1 LKLFYSNKTSYYLLK
16 AIMNSELNIDYTLLP
31 ENVPAIC
38 VPYVFDNILES
49 RMTGIFNALSIGE
62 VSRID
67 EVPYTA
73 ADGKKV
79 KRVFV
84 HLKWKIDPNANKI
97 RTKLLCG
104 KKVKVLYDDPW
115 WWEISA
121 SRAKETPKRE
131 PAPVQSRKPR
141 IELDD
146 EVVSRPKQ
154 DQYQR
159 PKHRDYRPKS
169 EALPM
174 APTLPMAPIMPI
186 SLLPPTPLQVE
197 EFVPTTPPTPP
208 QDDDD
213 EEEFPALPTKLG
225 KNYGDIDQP
234 QEVPTGIDYNVSNL
248 PIPEKK
254 KRVTKKAP
262 AAKTEAAKTE
272 PTTEAAKTEAAKTE
286 ADA

>member
-1 LKLFYSNKTSYYLLK
+1 
-16 AIMNSELNIDYTLLP
+16 MNSELNIDYSLLP

-38 VPYVFDNILES
+38 VPYVFDNILEE

-62 VSRID
+62 VCRID

-73 ADGKKV
+73 TDGKKV

-84 HLKWKIDPNANKI
+84 HLKWKIDPTANKI

-115 WWEISA
+115 FWEISA

-131 PAPVQSRKPR
+131 SAPVQSRKPR

-146 EVVSRPKQ
+146 DIVKPRARQHQPQQE
-154 DQYQR
+154 QYQR
-159 PKHRDYRPKS
+159 PKHRDYRPKPTP
-169 EALPM
+169 EQPVTLPM
-174 APTLPMAPIMPI
+174 APTLPL
-186 SLLPPTPLQVE
+186 SLLPPAPLQVD

-208 QDDDD
+208 LSDDD

-234 QEVPTGIDYNVSNL
+234 EEVPTGIDYNVDSL
-248 PIPEKK
+248 PVPEKK
-254 KRVTKKAP
+254 KRVTKKAS
-262 AAKTEAAKTE
+262 KE
-272 PTTEAAKTEAAKTE
+272 PVKAEV
-286 ADA
+286 

>member
-1 LKLFYSNKTSYYLLK
+1 
-16 AIMNSELNIDYTLLP
+16 MNSELNIDYSLLP

-38 VPYVFDNILES
+38 VPYVFDNILEE

-62 VSRID
+62 VCRID

-84 HLKWKIDPNANKI
+84 HLKWKIDPTANKI

-115 WWEISA
+115 FWEISA

-131 PAPVQSRKPR
+131 PVQSRKPR
-141 IELDD
+141 IEIDD
-146 EVVSRPKQ
+146 DIVKPRARQHQPQHE
-154 DQYQR
+154 QYQR
-159 PKHRDYRPKS
+159 PNHRDYRPKPTPVPVT
-169 EALPM
+169 LPM
-174 APTLPMAPIMPI
+174 APTLPI
-186 SLLPPTPLQVE
+186 SLLPPTSLQVE

-208 QDDDD
+208 QDDKEE
-213 EEEFPALPTKLG
+213 EEEFPQLPTKLG

-234 QEVPTGIDYNVSNL
+234 EEIQSAIDYKVSSL

-254 KRVTKKAP
+254 KRVTKKAV
-262 AAKTEAAKTE
+262 KTEPTE
-272 PTTEAAKTEAAKTE
+272 PTTEA
-286 ADA
+286 DA

>member
-1 LKLFYSNKTSYYLLK
+1 MKLISSNNPSYLLLK

-38 VPYVFDNILES
+38 VPYVFDNILEE

-62 VSRID
+62 VCRID

-84 HLKWKIDPNANKI
+84 HLKWKIDPTANKI

-115 WWEISA
+115 FWEISA

-146 EVVSRPKQ
+146 DIVKPRARPQ
-154 DQYQR
+154 QQQEQYQR
-159 PKHRDYRPKS
+159 PKHRDYRPKPTLQQ
-169 EALPM
+169 EPLPI
-174 APTLPMAPIMPI
+174 APTLPMAPLMPM
-186 SLLPPTPLQVE
+186 SLLPPAATLQVE
-197 EFVPTTPPTPP
+197 QYVPTTPPTPP
-208 QDDDD
+208 LPDED

-234 QEVPTGIDYNVSNL
+234 EEVPAGIDYNVDSL
-248 PIPEKK
+248 PVPEKK
-254 KRVTKKAP
+254 KRVIKKAS
-262 AAKTEAAKTE
+262 KE
-272 PTTEAAKTEAAKTE
+272 PVKAEV
-286 ADA
+286 

>member
-1 LKLFYSNKTSYYLLK
+1 MKLISSIKTSYYLLK

-49 RMTGIFNALSIGE
+49 RMSGIFNALSIGE

-84 HLKWKIDPNANKI
+84 HLKWKIDPTANKI

-115 WWEISA
+115 FWEISA
-121 SRAKETPKRE
+121 SRAKETPQKKD
-131 PAPVQSRKPR
+131 APVHSRKPR

-146 EVVSRPKQ
+146 DVVKPKARPPQ
-154 DQYQR
+154 QQEFQR
-159 PKHRDYRPKS
+159 PKHKDYRPRPTLQT
-169 EALPM
+169 EAPM
-174 APTLPMAPIMPI
+174 IPVAPTLPMAPLMPM
-186 SLLPPTPLQVE
+186 SLLPPAPQLQVE

-208 QDDDD
+208 LPEEEE
-213 EEEFPALPTKLG
+213 EEEFPALPTKTG
-225 KNYGDIDQP
+225 KNYGDIDKP
-234 QEVPTGIDYNVSNL
+234 EEVTAAIDYNVGSL
-248 PIPEKK
+248 PVPEKK
-254 KRVTKKAP
+254 KRVVAKKS
-262 AAKTEAAKTE
+262 
-272 PTTEAAKTEAAKTE
+272 AAKTEAAKTE

>member
-1 LKLFYSNKTSYYLLK
+1 
-16 AIMNSELNIDYTLLP
+16 MNSELNIDYTLLP

-84 HLKWKIDPNANKI
+84 HLKWKIDPTANKI

-121 SRAKETPKRE
+121 SRAKETPQRKD
-131 PAPVQSRKPR
+131 PAPAQSRKPR

-146 EVVSRPKQ
+146 EVVTRPRQ

-159 PKHRDYRPKS
+159 PKHKDYRPRPTLQS
-169 EALPM
+169 TAPPAPTLQSTAP
-174 APTLPMAPIMPI
+174 APTLPMAPLMPM
-186 SLLPPTPLQVE
+186 SLLPPAPQLQVE

-208 QDDDD
+208 LPEEE

-225 KNYGDIDQP
+225 KNYGDIDKP
-234 QEVPTGIDYNVSNL
+234 EEVSAAIDYNVSSL
-248 PIPEKK
+248 PVPEKK
-254 KRVTKKAP
+254 KRVTKKAS
-262 AAKTEAAKTE
+262 KTEAA
-272 PTTEAAKTEAAKTE
+272 TE

>member
-1 LKLFYSNKTSYYLLK
+1 
-16 AIMNSELNIDYTLLP
+16 MNSELNIDYTLLP

-38 VPYVFDNILES
+38 VPYVFDNILEE

-62 VSRID
+62 VCRID

-84 HLKWKIDPNANKI
+84 HLKWKIDPTANKI

-115 WWEISA
+115 FWEISA

-131 PAPVQSRKPR
+131 HAPVQSRKPR

-146 EVVSRPKQ
+146 ELPKPRQHQQ
-154 DQYQR
+154 DQRHQQQDQR
-159 PKHRDYRPKS
+159 PKHRDYRPRPTLQT
-169 EALPM
+169 EPVVLPM
-174 APTLPMAPIMPI
+174 APTLPMAPLMPMSI
-186 SLLPPTPLQVE
+186 LPPGPQLQVD

-208 QDDDD
+208 LPEEED
-213 EEEFPALPTKLG
+213 EEFPELPKTYG
-225 KNYGDIDQP
+225 KNYGDVDQP
-234 QEVPTGIDYNVSNL
+234 EEVTSGIDYNVSSL
-248 PIPEKK
+248 PVPEKK
-254 KRVTKKAP
+254 KRVTKKAV
-262 AAKTEAAKTE
+262 KTETVTE
-272 PTTEAAKTEAAKTE
+272 TVKTE
-286 ADA
+286 ADV